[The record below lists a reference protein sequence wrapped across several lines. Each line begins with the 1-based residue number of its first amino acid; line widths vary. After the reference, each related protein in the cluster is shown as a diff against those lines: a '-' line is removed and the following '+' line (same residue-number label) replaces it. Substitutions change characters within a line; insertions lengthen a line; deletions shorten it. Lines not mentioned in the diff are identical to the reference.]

1 MIKSISV
8 SPSLSMGLYGG
19 SKRSYRVFPEPLLI
33 GCVPGITVAPERKAP
48 TRRSARWHS
57 MVECLHNSDRM
68 PKAEGR
74 LNSVLSWD
82 PDRSQHRGTTVFS
95 APPCCGLWTLW
106 AISLLTPPPPLLTI
120 ARNLFGSSEY
130 DFCRVC
136 LSCLLCLFFWVYSRV
151 YYHFIE

>member
-8 SPSLSMGLYGG
+8 SPSLSMGLHGG

-48 TRRSARWHS
+48 TRRSAHWHS

-82 PDRSQHRGTTVFS
+82 PDRSQHRGTTRS
-95 APPCCGLWTLW
+95 PLLWPVDSVGNL
-106 AISLLTPPPPLLTI
+106 SSHPPPPPLLTI